1 MKGRIFCALAAW
13 ALLASGTALAGEV
26 EIVDAVAY
34 RDPGDKWR
42 FDVTLK
48 HGDTGWDHYADQ
60 WEVLAPDGSLLG
72 TRTLYHPHVNEQP
85 FMRSLSGVPVPAE
98 LDHVMIRARDS
109 LHGHGPDLFRVD
121 LPR

>member
-1 MKGRIFCALAAW
+1 MRKFILATGFAVF
-13 ALLASGTALAGEV
+13 LSGTAVAGDVEV
-26 EIVDAVAY
+26 VEAVAY
-34 RDPGDKWR
+34 SDLGDKWS
-42 FDVTLK
+42 FHVTLK

-60 WEVLAPDGSLLG
+60 WEVLAPDGSVLG

-85 FMRSLSGVPVPAE
+85 FTRSLSGVYVSPD

-109 LHGHGPDLFRVD
+109 VHGHGPDLFRVD

>member
-1 MKGRIFCALAAW
+1 MKLRDLVLAAALAFP
-13 ALLASGTALAGEV
+13 ASPAFAGEV
-26 EIVDAVAY
+26 EIVEAVAY
-34 RDPGDKWR
+34 ADAGGTWM

-60 WEVLAPDGSLLG
+60 WEVLAPDGSVLG

-85 FMRSLSGVPVPAE
+85 FRRSLSGVRVPE
-98 LDHVMIRARDS
+98 DLDHVMIRARDS
-109 LHGHGPDLFRVD
+109 VHGHGPELFRVT

>member
-1 MKGRIFCALAAW
+1 M
-13 ALLASGTALAGEV
+13 AGDV
-26 EIVDAVAY
+26 EIVEAVAY
-34 RDPGDKWR
+34 ADAGGTWM

-60 WEVLAPDGSLLG
+60 WEVLAPDGSVLG

-85 FMRSLSGVPVPAE
+85 FRRSLSGVRVPE
-98 LDHVMIRARDS
+98 DLDHVMIRARDS
-109 LHGHGPDLFRVD
+109 VHGHGPELFRVE